1 MSLKIS
7 CLINV
12 FPIGKTFPID
22 DQKKEFDLHK
32 RFCEEKSFKF
42 TLLEE
47 NMAEIAIIILIIL
60 ATLQQIGRFQ

>member
-22 DQKKEFDLHK
+22 DQKKGFDFHK
-32 RFCEEKSFKF
+32 GFYEEKSFKF

-47 NMAEIAIIILIIL
+47 NRLKSPFL
-60 ATLQQIGRFQ
+60 